1 MHAPPAIGHPP
12 GISIPVMKRV
22 CVFCG
27 SSPGTRPEY
36 GGAARWLGAAL
47 ARRGIGLVYGGASIG
62 VMGAVADAV
71 LAGGGEA
78 IGVIP
83 RSIVEREVAH
93 SALSELHVVDS
104 MHQRKAMM
112 AELADAFITLP
123 GGLGT
128 LEELFEVW
136 TWGLLGIHDKPFG
149 LLDVEGY
156 FTPLIAFLDHAV
168 VQGFIREPHRAM
180 ALVDS
185 DPERLLDRLA
195 AYRPPPGERVIEPSE
210 S

>member
-1 MHAPPAIGHPP
+1 
-12 GISIPVMKRV
+12 MKRI

-27 SSPGTRPEY
+27 SSAGVRPEY
-36 GGAARWLGAAL
+36 GAAARWLGATL
-47 ARRGIGLVYGGASIG
+47 ARRGIGVVYGGASIG
-62 VMGAVADAV
+62 IMGAVADAV
-71 LAGGGEA
+71 LAEGGEA

-93 SALSELHVVDS
+93 SALTELHVVDT

-112 AELADAFITLP
+112 AELADAFLTLP

-149 LLDVEGY
+149 LLDVDGY
-156 FTPLIAFLDHAV
+156 FAPLIAFLDHAT

-180 ALVDS
+180 VLVDEN
-185 DPERLLDRLA
+185 PELLLDRLA
-195 AYRPPPGERVIEPSE
+195 RYRPPPGESVIEPSE
-210 S
+210 T